1 MHPSTRGTE
10 KSLISEKIVSGT
22 LDKGL
27 DSEPADGWRTQVSV
41 GESKL
46 SAIFEKQTIQEPEH
60 PRTMEAVLK
69 LVRKAQ
75 TIFFLYDAS
84 KPETLEKIKTI
95 STAAFQDQ
103 NCIMKRK
110 GLFLVDSSSD
120 KLGNRETSRYA
131 GEELAKDIGA
141 ELLLVSAFNEDRLS
155 RVTLEYILM
164 QSLLKACDGDD
175 TNEQE
180 HEIIIQTL
188 RGAKAYLRGSF
199 VELIHADE

>member
-1 MHPSTRGTE
+1 MHPFTRGAE

-41 GESKL
+41 GESKI

-75 TIFFLYDAS
+75 TVLFLYDAS
-84 KPETLEKIKTI
+84 KPDTLEQIKTI
-95 STAAFQDQ
+95 SAAAFQDQ
-103 NCIMKRK
+103 SCVIKRK
-110 GLFLVDSSSD
+110 SLFLVDSCSD
-120 KLGNRETSRYA
+120 KWGNWETSRDA

-141 ELLLVSAFNEDRLS
+141 ELLLVSAFNEDKLS
-155 RVTLEYILM
+155 KSTLEYILV
-164 QSLLKACDGDD
+164 QSLLKPIDGDD
-175 TNEQE
+175 MSGEECGNNDTHTPRSKSILKRLFRRIES
-180 HEIIIQTL
+180 
-188 RGAKAYLRGSF
+188 RR
-199 VELIHADE
+199 